1 MEKKKAISQL
11 LTTLE
16 IEALQREGKLEEAYT
31 QLNALLEREP
41 GNAYGW
47 YLLGGIY
54 RRQQLW
60 GEAINAYNKAKM
72 IDPYGPAAVAIESIY
87 EILNFRNTDLM
98 NP

>member
-1 MEKKKAISQL
+1 MEKKKAISQI

-16 IEALQREGKLEEAYT
+16 IEALLREGELDEAYT
-31 QLNALLEREP
+31 QLNTLLENNP
-41 GNAYGW
+41 KDSYGW

-60 GEAINAYNKAKM
+60 GEAINAYTKAKM
-72 IDPYGPAAVAIESIY
+72 IDPQGPAAVAIEAIY
-87 EILNFRNTDLM
+87 EILNFRNMDMM

>member
-1 MEKKKAISQL
+1 MDKNKAISQI

-16 IEALQREGKLEEAYT
+16 IEALLREGKVETAYE
-31 QLNALLEREP
+31 QLNLLLEKEP
-41 GNAYGW
+41 KNSSAW

-72 IDPYGPAAVAIESIY
+72 IDPHGPAAIAIESIY

>member
-1 MEKKKAISQL
+1 MDKNKALNQIL
-11 LTTLE
+11 GTLE
-16 IEALQREGKLEEAYT
+16 IEALLREGKVEQAYD
-31 QLNALLEREP
+31 QLNLLLDKEP
-41 GNAYGW
+41 GNAHGW

-72 IDPYGPAAVAIESIY
+72 IEPNGPAAVAIESIY

>member
-1 MEKKKAISQL
+1 MEKKKAISQI

-16 IEALQREGKLEEAYT
+16 IEALLREGKVEEAYS
-31 QLNALLEREP
+31 QLNALLEQEP

-60 GEAINAYNKAKM
+60 GEAINAYTKAKM
-72 IDPYGPAAVAIESIY
+72 IDPQGPAAVAIEGIY
-87 EILNFRNTDLM
+87 EILNFTNTDLM

>member
-1 MEKKKAISQL
+1 MEKKKAISQI

-16 IEALQREGKLEEAYT
+16 IEALLRESKVEEAYS
-31 QLNALLEREP
+31 QLNALLEAEP
-41 GNAYGW
+41 RNAYGW

-60 GEAINAYNKAKM
+60 GEAINAYNQAKM
-72 IDPYGPAAVAIESIY
+72 IDPDGPAAVAIEAIY